1 MSITGLLFEEENL
14 EDAII
19 NGISCFSYNSLNYFK
34 KKKKTKPKTKEKEI
48 SVNVTKISYLPN
60 TAAA

>member
-34 KKKKTKPKTKEKEI
+34 KKTKPKTKEKYI
-48 SVNVTKISYLPN
+48 SVNITKISYLPN
-60 TAAA
+60 TASA